1 MYSLFQGVHLSNR
14 GNSYIHIRINRNASV
29 AAIAS
34 LLVHALL
41 LLLLSRQALL
51 NQQQPVAEQ
60 RQTINVRLNP
70 RLPKQEAPPPAS
82 IPEPSHITHSR
93 HARRPEIKPRSVS
106 PPDAPRVMAAAPVEL
121 PSITIPTPPPA
132 RVSPTSKPSVPDPA
146 QFTDMMAYVNA
157 VREKRH
163 LAGEDADRINEEAI
177 ARERG
182 PSEDEVRLANLKRN
196 LQPSGTN
203 GVFQILSMD
212 AHTAQ
217 FAFRGWKNE
226 FSFSHREV
234 YEVNSG
240 QDVERAVV
248 RKMIEIIRRYY
259 TGDFNW
265 ESQRL
270 GRVLL
275 LSARLQD
282 NDGLEDFMLQEF
294 FGSRGIS
301 AR

>member
-1 MYSLFQGVHLSNR
+1 MSN
-14 GNSYIHIRINRNASV
+14 GGTPYIYIRINRNASL
-29 AAIAS
+29 ATIAS

-41 LLLLSRQALL
+41 LFFLSRQALL
-51 NQQQPVAEQ
+51 NQQQPVAAQ
-60 RQTINVRLNP
+60 QQTINVRLNP
-70 RLPKQEAPPPAS
+70 RAPKKAAEPLAS
-82 IPEPSHITHSR
+82 IQEPAHVIPSR
-93 HARRPEIKPRSVS
+93 RVRKPEIKPQPVS
-106 PPDAPRVMAAAPVEL
+106 RPDAPNVVATTQAGL
-121 PSITIPTPPPA
+121 PPTPIPSPPVRIPA
-132 RVSPTSKPSVPDPA
+132 TPKSVAPDPA

-157 VREKRH
+157 AREKRR
-163 LAGEDADRINEEAI
+163 LAGDDADRINEEAI

-182 PSEDEVRLANLKRN
+182 PTEDEVRMANLKRN

-212 AHTAQ
+212 THTAQ

-294 FGSRGIS
+294 FGPRGIS